1 MQINTT
7 IMSEHIYPGT
17 VPLHCFTLV
26 IMQIKNYMIKYWKVL
41 MNEEKNELVIESRL
55 KQLNSND
62 KYFLYLTKTELE

>member
-1 MQINTT
+1 
-7 IMSEHIYPGT
+7 
-17 VPLHCFTLV
+17 
-26 IMQIKNYMIKYWKVL
+26 MQIKNYMIKYWKVL